1 MKINNNILK
10 MENLEIYKIKDSNI
24 FYKKKI
30 TFVFKNIKDNKNKY
44 IIKDNNKYSKIN
56 LINIYNMENSS
67 YQPNI
72 VISDYLTFRQINSS
86 NIHKYI
92 YLNQEIK
99 QYLSN
104 KKLNINEVF
113 IYLKFDPKSYN
124 KILHEKQNQISFL
137 ESCIYNF
144 SIDLDG
150 YIVLTSNNT
159 AKLFMIYDNK
169 YYSFR
174 CVENHNN
181 YNLDSFYEKEISKE
195 EFLSENNNIEINH

>member
-1 MKINNNILK
+1 MVNTLFITEDLK
-10 MENLEIYKIKDSNI
+10 LYKILDNKN
-24 FYKKKI
+24 FYKKQIEFIFEDI
-30 TFVFKNIKDNKNKY
+30 TDNKTEYKY
-44 IIKDNNKYSKIN
+44 LIKDNNKYSKIN
-56 LINIYNMENSS
+56 IINIYNMENSS

-72 VISDYLTFRQINSS
+72 VISDYLTFKQINNE

-99 QYLSN
+99 HYLHN
-104 KKLNINEVF
+104 KNLNLNEVF
-113 IYLKFDPKSYN
+113 IYLKFDPNSYN

-150 YIVLTSNNT
+150 YIVLISNNT
-159 AKLFMIYDNK
+159 AKLFLIHNNK

-174 CVENHNN
+174 CIENHNN
-181 YNLDSFYEKEISKE
+181 YDQDSYYEKEISKE
-195 EFLSENNNIEINH
+195 EFLLENNNNI